1 MENISNIYYQFPYV
15 ETKSKY
21 SFKSIKKIKKEE
33 EKYYK
38 YVGVIMGGLIVF
50 FIVLS
55 YLMPTIPL

>member
-21 SFKSIKKIKKEE
+21 SSKSIKKIKKEE

-38 YVGVIMGGLIVF
+38 YVGAIMGGLIVF
-50 FIVLS
+50 SIVLS
-55 YLMPTIPL
+55 YLMPTVPL